1 MPNTSLTAET
11 PIDFVALEHAAFR
24 AWPALQQAEHQGVV
38 LRFANGYTK
47 RANSANVL
55 EPPQGDL
62 EPWLAHYQAAFKA
75 QNLPCIFRLPTV
87 CEQQLLDDFL
97 ATKGFRLVDRSQVL
111 FKPLLPNEL
120 QSSWP
125 EFKITAPLQLQEKTH
140 EQWIASYCAINEVA
154 LADHQ
159 THLDMLKRIED
170 KTLMLVLTDGEQ
182 ELACGLGVLSGQYFG
197 LFDIATKKSA
207 RNQGFAN
214 QLISAMLAWAVQQG
228 ANYSYL
234 QVVADNQ
241 AAIRLYKKLGYQ
253 HGYDYWYRIS
263 AE

>member
-1 MPNTSLTAET
+1 MPNTSQTAET

-87 CEQQLLDDFL
+87 CQQQRLDDFL
-97 ATKGFRLVDRSQVL
+97 QSKGFRQIDKSHVLVKSLMVDSGLIESLNKSASVRM
-111 FKPLLPNEL
+111 
-120 QSSWP
+120 
-125 EFKITAPLQLQEKTH
+125 IEKTH

-154 LADHQ
+154 LGDHQ

-197 LFDIATKKSA
+197 LFDIATKKIA